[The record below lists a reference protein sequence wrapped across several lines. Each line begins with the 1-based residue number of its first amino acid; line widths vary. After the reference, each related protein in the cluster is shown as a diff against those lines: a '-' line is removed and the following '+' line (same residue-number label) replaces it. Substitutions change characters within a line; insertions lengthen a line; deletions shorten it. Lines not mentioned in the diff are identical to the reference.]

1 MTKQDLAGA
10 VADEFEMT
18 KKDATRAVEFV
29 FEQIS
34 GALKRKD
41 RVKIP
46 GFGIFSVRDRAARMG
61 RNPQTG
67 EAIKIAASRKVAFR
81 PSQDLKMLVG
91 AGRKG
96 GKKR

>member
-1 MTKQDLAGA
+1 MTKQELAGA
-10 VADEFEMT
+10 VADEFEMS
-18 KKDATRAVEFV
+18 KRDGTRTVEFV

-46 GFGIFSVRDRAARMG
+46 GFGIFTVRDRAPRMG

-67 EAIKIAASRKVAFR
+67 EPIKIAASRKVAFR

-91 AGRKG
+91 AGKK
-96 GKKR
+96 KKR